1 MKALFAQITLAVVDR
16 DVARNIVSFREPQ
29 NVFDDL
35 SERADEWKVAEQ
47 VQDEVGLPLYRSK
60 TPIIDRPFED
70 ANWLNAIH
78 WPHKNRQHTNNQQSR
93 FSDGTFGVWYGSET
107 IETTVYESAFHW
119 YSGLLNDAG
128 FEREVVVSERKIY
141 SVACAASLL
150 DCRKAVSAFP
160 ELLHPSDY
168 SFTHSVGARIHHEG
182 HPGLLIQSVRRPD
195 GENVAVFNPAV
206 LSKPRV
212 IGDLTY
218 KLNRDYIVVEKHP
231 GKAWMSL
238 DVNELKKNS

>member
-1 MKALFAQITLAVVDR
+1 MKALFAQFTLAVVDR
-16 DVARNIVSFREPQ
+16 DVARNIVAFREPQ

-47 VQDEVGLPLYRSK
+47 VQDEVGLPRHRSK

-70 ANWLNAIH
+70 ANWLNAIQ
-78 WPHKNRQHTNNQQSR
+78 WPFKNNQQSR

-119 YSGLLNDAG
+119 YSGLLSDAG

-141 SVACAASLL
+141 SVTCEASLL

-168 SFTHSVGARIHHEG
+168 SYTQSVGARIHHEG
-182 HPGLLIQSVRRPD
+182 HPGLIMQSVRRTD
-195 GENVAVFNPAV
+195 GENIAVFNPAV
-206 LSKPRV
+206 LTIPNEIV
-212 IGDLTY
+212 HLTY
-218 KLNRDYIVVEKHP
+218 KLDRDSIIVEKHP
-231 GKAWMSL
+231 GKTWMTL
-238 DVNELKKNS
+238 EVKQLKK

>member
-1 MKALFAQITLAVVDR
+1 MKALFAQFTLAVVDR
-16 DVARNIVSFREPQ
+16 DVARNIVAFREPQ

-35 SERADEWKVAEQ
+35 SELAGEWKVAEQ
-47 VQDEVGLPLYRSK
+47 AQDEVGLPLHRSK

-78 WPHKNRQHTNNQQSR
+78 WPHKNRQHTNYQQSR

-119 YSGLLNDAG
+119 YSGLLSDAG
-128 FEREVVVSERKIY
+128 FECEVVVSERKIY
-141 SVACAASLL
+141 SVTCEASLL

-182 HPGLLIQSVRRPD
+182 HPGLIMQSVRRPD
-195 GENVAVFNPAV
+195 GENIAVFNPAV
-206 LSKPRV
+206 LTNPRE
-212 IGDLTY
+212 IGHLTY
-218 KLNRDYIVVEKHP
+218 KLDRDSIIVEKQA
-231 GKAWMSL
+231 GKTWMTL
-238 DVNELKKNS
+238 EVKELKK

>member
-1 MKALFAQITLAVVDR
+1 MKALFAQFTLAVVDR
-16 DVARNIVSFREPQ
+16 DVARNIVAFREPQ

-47 VQDEVGLPLYRSK
+47 VQDEVGLPRHRSK

-78 WPHKNRQHTNNQQSR
+78 WPLKNNQQSR

-119 YSGLLNDAG
+119 YSGLLSAAG
-128 FEREVVVSERKIY
+128 FEREVVVSERTIY
-141 SVACAASLL
+141 SVTCEASLL

-168 SFTHSVGARIHHEG
+168 SYTQSVGARIHHEG
-182 HPGLLIQSVRRPD
+182 HPGLIMQSVRRTD
-195 GENVAVFNPAV
+195 GENIAVFNPAV
-206 LSKPRV
+206 LTNPRE
-212 IGDLTY
+212 IGHLTY
-218 KLNRDYIVVEKHP
+218 KLDRDSIIVEKHP
-231 GKAWMSL
+231 GKTWMTL
-238 DVNELKKNS
+238 EVKELKK

>member
-35 SERADEWKVAEQ
+35 SELAGEWKVAEQ

-78 WPHKNRQHTNNQQSR
+78 WPFKNNQQSR

-160 ELLHPSDY
+160 ELLLPSDY
-168 SFTHSVGARIHHEG
+168 SYTQLVGARIHHEG
-182 HPGLLIQSVRRPD
+182 HPGLIMQSVRRTD
-195 GENVAVFNPAV
+195 GENIAVFNPAV
-206 LSKPRV
+206 LTNPRE
-212 IGDLTY
+212 IGHLTY
-218 KLNRDYIVVEKHP
+218 KLDRDSIIVEKHP
-231 GKAWMSL
+231 GKTWMTL
-238 DVNELKKNS
+238 EVKQLKK

>member
-1 MKALFAQITLAVVDR
+1 MKALFAQFTLAVVDR
-16 DVARNIVSFREPQ
+16 DVARNIVAFREPQ

-47 VQDEVGLPLYRSK
+47 VQDEVGLPRCRSK

-78 WPHKNRQHTNNQQSR
+78 WPFKNYQQSR

-119 YSGLLNDAG
+119 YSGLLSDAG

-141 SVACAASLL
+141 SVTCEASLL

-168 SFTHSVGARIHHEG
+168 SYTQSVGARIHHEG
-182 HPGLLIQSVRRPD
+182 HPGLIMQSVRRTD
-195 GENVAVFNPAV
+195 GENIAVFNPAV
-206 LSKPRV
+206 LTNPRE
-212 IGDLTY
+212 IGHLTY
-218 KLNRDYIVVEKHP
+218 KLDRDSIIVEKHP
-231 GKAWMSL
+231 GKTWMTL
-238 DVNELKKNS
+238 EVKQLKK

>member
-35 SERADEWKVAEQ
+35 SEHADEWKVAEQ

-78 WPHKNRQHTNNQQSR
+78 WPFKNNQQSR
-93 FSDGTFGVWYGSET
+93 VSDGTFGVWYGSET

-119 YSGLLNDAG
+119 YSGLLSDAG

-141 SVACAASLL
+141 SVTCEASWL

-160 ELLHPSDY
+160 EYRLP
-168 SFTHSVGARIHHEG
+168 
-182 HPGLLIQSVRRPD
+182 
-195 GENVAVFNPAV
+195 NVSNGFV
-206 LSKPRV
+206 S
-212 IGDLTY
+212 G
-218 KLNRDYIVVEKHP
+218 
-231 GKAWMSL
+231 
-238 DVNELKKNS
+238 

>member
-1 MKALFAQITLAVVDR
+1 MKGLFAQLTLAVIDR

-78 WPHKNRQHTNNQQSR
+78 WPFKNNQQSR

-218 KLNRDYIVVEKHP
+218 KLSGDHIVVERQPSKT
-231 GKAWMSL
+231 WMSL
-238 DVNELKKNS
+238 DVNELKK

>member
-1 MKALFAQITLAVVDR
+1 MKALFAQFTLAVVDR

-29 NVFDDL
+29 KVFDDL

-47 VQDEVGLPLYRSK
+47 VQDEVGLPRHRSK

-78 WPHKNRQHTNNQQSR
+78 WPFKNYQQSR

-119 YSGLLNDAG
+119 YSGLLSAAG
-128 FEREVVVSERKIY
+128 FEREVVVSERTIY
-141 SVACAASLL
+141 SVTCEASLL
-150 DCRKAVSAFP
+150 DCRKAVRAFP

-182 HPGLLIQSVRRPD
+182 HPGLIMQSVRRTD
-195 GENVAVFNPAV
+195 GENIAVFNPAV
-206 LSKPRV
+206 LTIPREIV
-212 IGDLTY
+212 HLTY
-218 KLNRDYIVVEKHP
+218 KLDRDSIIVEKHP
-231 GKAWMSL
+231 GKTWMTL
-238 DVNELKKNS
+238 EVKQLKK

>member
-1 MKALFAQITLAVVDR
+1 MKVLFAQFTLAVIDR
-16 DVARNIVSFREPQ
+16 DVARNIVAFREPQ

-35 SERADEWKVAEQ
+35 SELAGEWKVAEQ
-47 VQDEVGLPLYRSK
+47 AQDEVGLPLHRSK

-70 ANWLNAIH
+70 ANWLNAIQ
-78 WPHKNRQHTNNQQSR
+78 WPFKNHQQSR

-119 YSGLLNDAG
+119 YSGLLSDAG

-141 SVACAASLL
+141 SVTCEASLL

-206 LSKPRV
+206 LSNPNV

-218 KLNRDYIVVEKHP
+218 KLSGDHIVVERQPSKT
-231 GKAWMSL
+231 WMSL
-238 DVNELKKNS
+238 DVNELKK

>member
-35 SERADEWKVAEQ
+35 SEHADEWKVAEQ

-78 WPHKNRQHTNNQQSR
+78 WPFKNNQQSR

-238 DVNELKKNS
+238 DVNELKK

>member
-47 VQDEVGLPLYRSK
+47 VQDEVGLPMHRSK

-119 YSGLLNDAG
+119 YSGLLSDAG

-141 SVACAASLL
+141 SVTCEASLL

-238 DVNELKKNS
+238 DVNELKK

>member
-1 MKALFAQITLAVVDR
+1 MKALFAQFTLAVIDR
-16 DVARNIVSFREPQ
+16 DVARNIVAFREPQ

-47 VQDEVGLPLYRSK
+47 VQDEVGLPRHRSK

-78 WPHKNRQHTNNQQSR
+78 WPFKNYQQSR

-119 YSGLLNDAG
+119 YSGLLSDAG

-141 SVACAASLL
+141 SVTCEASLL

-168 SFTHSVGARIHHEG
+168 SFTQSVGARIHHEG
-182 HPGLLIQSVRRPD
+182 HPGLIMQSVRRTD
-195 GENVAVFNPAV
+195 RENIAVFNPAV
-206 LSKPRV
+206 LTNPRE
-212 IGDLTY
+212 IGHLTY
-218 KLNRDYIVVEKHP
+218 KLDRDSIVVEKHP
-231 GKAWMSL
+231 EKAWMSL
-238 DVNELKKNS
+238 DVKELKK

>member
-35 SERADEWKVAEQ
+35 SEHADEWKVAEQ

-78 WPHKNRQHTNNQQSR
+78 WPFKNNQQSR

>member
-35 SERADEWKVAEQ
+35 SEHADEWKVAEQ

-78 WPHKNRQHTNNQQSR
+78 WPFKNNQQSR

-107 IETTVYESAFHW
+107 IETTIYESAFHW

-141 SVACAASLL
+141 SVGCAASLL

-238 DVNELKKNS
+238 DVNELKK

>member
-1 MKALFAQITLAVVDR
+1 MKALFAQFTLAVVDR
-16 DVARNIVSFREPQ
+16 DVARNIVAFREPQ

-47 VQDEVGLPLYRSK
+47 VQDEVGLPLHRSK

-70 ANWLNAIH
+70 ANWLNAIQ
-78 WPHKNRQHTNNQQSR
+78 WPFKNHQQSR

-119 YSGLLNDAG
+119 YSGLLSDAG

-141 SVACAASLL
+141 SVTCEASLL
-150 DCRKAVSAFP
+150 DCRKAVRVFP

-168 SFTHSVGARIHHEG
+168 SYTQSVGARIHHEG
-182 HPGLLIQSVRRPD
+182 HPGLIMQSVRRTD
-195 GENVAVFNPAV
+195 GENIAVFNPAV
-206 LSKPRV
+206 LTNPRE
-212 IGDLTY
+212 IGHLTY
-218 KLNRDYIVVEKHP
+218 KLDRDSIIVEKHP
-231 GKAWMSL
+231 GKTWMTL
-238 DVNELKKNS
+238 EVKELKK